1 MARMTTAGVFLAAL
15 MTAAA
20 AGAQTRSGGAD
31 ICVSIDEA
39 HDTFSPPDRAAAL
52 LLVARQFE
60 FEGQRVVSQ
69 GCSISY
75 TVSHVRLGRTIVVTL
90 TGPNEH
96 REGNALGLDD
106 LPALYSQM
114 VRSIVTGRPMSG
126 FNVVDRTNVTVS
138 QTAPQ
143 RVQADSFGY
152 VRLGYGSI
160 FGDHAYGGPALG
172 FGYRVEL
179 DSFGVDVS
187 FFNLQVPTSPGYYE
201 SSSGGTAGSL
211 LKIEGLYFTN
221 RVANASA
228 YLGGGISWSHADFG
242 SGAVS
247 SSTTVYQSSWTGSG
261 LQGELTVGYEMPRS
275 STLRLFV
282 QADAALPFYST
293 TSATFSRSGVTTTAG
308 HRYAPSLAVSVGVG
322 WQRDRG
328 AHR

>member
-20 AGAQTRSGGAD
+20 AGAQTRGDGPEV
-31 ICVSIDEA
+31 CVSIDEA

-138 QTAPQ
+138 QTTPQ

-228 YLGGGISWSHADFG
+228 YLGGGISWSHTDFG
-242 SGAVS
+242 SGGAVN
-247 SSTTVYQSSWTGSG
+247 SSTTVYQSGWTGSG

-282 QADAALPFYST
+282 QADATLPFYTVSGQ
-293 TSATFSRSGVTTTAG
+293 TFSSTSGYVAQ
-308 HRYAPSLAVSVGVG
+308 HRYAPSLVVSLGLG
-322 WQRDRG
+322 RQRDRRG
-328 AHR
+328 R